1 MTWYEYEEDDFIDS
15 SEYLDYDEVK
25 EDLVWLQ
32 GVVDDNL
39 GQGNLYVYLN
49 VTNPNEYEVWFESH
63 LVDGHVFESTVDDL
77 FTQIKLHFPDYD
89 WDI

>member
-15 SEYLDYDEVK
+15 SEYVDYDEIR

-49 VTNPNEYEVWFESH
+49 VTSPNEYEVWFESH
-63 LVDGHVFESTVDDL
+63 LLDGHVFEATVDDL
-77 FTQIKLHFPDYD
+77 FTQIKLNFPDYD

>member
-1 MTWYEYEEDDFIDS
+1 MTWYEYEEDNYLDS
-15 SEYLDYDEVK
+15 SEHIDFDEVT

-32 GVVDDNL
+32 GIVDDNL

-49 VTNPNEYEVWFESH
+49 KISPTEYEVWLESH
-63 LVDGHVFESTVDDL
+63 LLDGHIFELTVDDL
-77 FTQIKLHFPDYD
+77 FTQIKLNFPDYD